1 MIHRKL
7 KIGVIGLGVGEQHV
21 IGYQRIPNVE
31 VTDICDIDP
40 SVLKIVGD
48 RNDVPNRHQNYKQIT
63 ENPNIDV
70 VSIASYDNCHAI
82 QAISAFENGKHVM
95 IEKPLALN
103 RHEAE
108 AILRAQ
114 QDSGRFLSS
123 NLVLRKSPRFQELKN
138 WIAKGYFGEIV
149 TIEGDYL
156 HQILWKLTQGWRGEM
171 EFYCVTFGGG
181 IHMIDLMRWLL
192 DEEIVEVC
200 GMSNK
205 KLTRGSKFNFDD
217 TVTNLLKF
225 KSGTVG
231 RTTSNLGAQRP
242 QIHGLSVY
250 GTEKSFIND
259 TPHAKLFHGDNSEDI
274 EIVETN
280 YPGIDKFGLLPDF
293 ISSIRKGD
301 EPEVSAKDVFRVM
314 DICFACYES
323 LKAKK
328 TVNVDYLI

>member
-70 VSIASYDNCHAI
+70 VSIASYDNYHAI

-114 QDSGRFLSS
+114 QDSG
-123 NLVLRKSPRFQELKN
+123 
-138 WIAKGYFGEIV
+138 
-149 TIEGDYL
+149 
-156 HQILWKLTQGWRGEM
+156 
-171 EFYCVTFGGG
+171 
-181 IHMIDLMRWLL
+181 
-192 DEEIVEVC
+192 
-200 GMSNK
+200 
-205 KLTRGSKFNFDD
+205 
-217 TVTNLLKF
+217 
-225 KSGTVG
+225 
-231 RTTSNLGAQRP
+231 
-242 QIHGLSVY
+242 
-250 GTEKSFIND
+250 
-259 TPHAKLFHGDNSEDI
+259 
-274 EIVETN
+274 
-280 YPGIDKFGLLPDF
+280 DF
-293 ISSIRKGD
+293 
-301 EPEVSAKDVFRVM
+301 
-314 DICFACYES
+314 
-323 LKAKK
+323 
-328 TVNVDYLI
+328 